1 MLQLLVIDSETSE
14 KYLRIASVSIA
25 LYDYILTLPAEWR
38 FYRSQ
43 SSIFHLNLACI
54 LFIAM
59 RYVSVAVLLLSNYG
73 FFATGF
79 TDETCKHYHILAP
92 VFKVIQIMISQA
104 ILGVRT
110 FNIAKRGKR
119 VGISLLLLYAVSTV
133 LEWFTNVVDRYP
145 VTTDGNCISGSASKT
160 IAAWFYYLAAMMYDL
175 AMLAI
180 STTYLLRY
188 SPLSSRLEQLI
199 RVLIYDGI
207 GFFLALTGKYAL
219 LFFVGHLPK
228 STLSQGRTYLISSFI
243 TRPVP
248 RLSLQEGIIRASL
261 GYAVTW
267 IMSQRILIHLREMK
281 ESRRLENVV
290 LARPARNALSG
301 LHSHFGS
308 KSPIDADFAHTTPR
322 NLNPNDV
329 EMDIRVCV
337 ERTVMVDCMAE
348 SENGSSYGKPAG
360 K

>member
-1 MLQLLVIDSETSE
+1 MFQLLVIDSETSE

-59 RYVSVAVLLLSNYG
+59 RYFSVAVLLFSNYG
-73 FFATGF
+73 FFATTF

-110 FNIAKRGKR
+110 FNIAKRGKY

-145 VTTDGNCISGSASKT
+145 VTTDHSCISGSASKT

-207 GFFLALTGKYAL
+207 GFFLALTGTNVFNLIIYHTTGA
-219 LFFVGHLPK
+219 
-228 STLSQGRTYLISSFI
+228 STQSAG
-243 TRPVP
+243 
-248 RLSLQEGIIRASL
+248 ASL

-301 LHSHFGS
+301 LHSHFRS
-308 KSPIDADFAHTTPR
+308 KSPIDAEFAHTTPR

-337 ERTVMVDCMAE
+337 ERSVMVDCMAE
-348 SENGSSYGKPAG
+348 SENGSSYGKSAV